1 MQIQRQNEHLVN
13 VIGVELDRFPAF
25 VLLVASLLLKKY
37 ELVYG
42 ICGIRNGTE
51 ESVCGEYVT
60 SFWEPLT

>member
-1 MQIQRQNEHLVN
+1 MQIQRQNEHIN

-25 VLLVASLLLKKY
+25 VLLVASLLLKKD

-51 ESVCGEYVT
+51 ESVCGVSVT
-60 SFWEPLT
+60 SFSEPLT